1 VAAPVLDPGHSRFWE
16 SRESVVLY
24 NPRDATTTSA
34 AAALRSA
41 LDLAPVTAVTAVTA
55 VANVANGGETEEGL
69 IYFFTSGS
77 SGHPTCAGFTR
88 AALTLSARAV
98 NAFLGVTADDTWLRV
113 LPRFHVGGFG
123 VEARAW
129 AAGARLVTMD
139 DRWDPRDF
147 YRLCADQAVTR
158 VSLVPTQVFDLVHA
172 ALTCPP
178 SMRTV
183 LVGGGS
189 LRPSLQAAAT
199 ALGWPVRASYGLTEA
214 ASTVAIQAADEPDGS
229 RLTLLSHWTAQTD
242 TQGRLVLHGPALPTR
257 LGTISS
263 LTDQPLWH
271 PVSALHTSDR
281 AHLDERT
288 LTFLG
293 RADRIVKR
301 LGELI
306 DLSLLDDQLAD
317 AALATGL
324 TGRVRLRCE
333 EDLRDQH
340 RLVLECLQQAEGDA
354 VAGHFNTTQPAFA
367 RITAVRVVGDLQLS
381 PLGKPLPAAPL
392 SRPVAGLHDAST
404 EL

>member
-1 VAAPVLDPGHSRFWE
+1 MATPVLDTDSSRFWE
-16 SRESVVLY
+16 SRETVVLF
-24 NPRDATTTSA
+24 NPRDAATSA
-34 AAALRSA
+34 AATALQSA
-41 LDLAPVTAVTAVTA
+41 LESTPADS
-55 VANVANGGETEEGL
+55 GEEAGL

-88 AALTLSARAV
+88 AALLTSARGV

-139 DRWDPRDF
+139 GRWDPSDF
-147 YRLCADQAVTR
+147 CRLCADQAVTR
-158 VSLVPTQVFDLVHA
+158 VSLVPTQVFDLLHA

-214 ASTVAIQAADEPDGS
+214 ASTVAIQAADEPDGF
-229 RLTLLSHWTAQTD
+229 RLTLLPHWTAHTEPE
-242 TQGRLVLHGPALPTR
+242 GRLVLHGPALPTR
-257 LGTISS
+257 LGTISP
-263 LTDQPLWH
+263 LTHQPRWQ

-281 AHLDERT
+281 AHLEKRT

-333 EDLRDQH
+333 EDPRDQH

>member
-1 VAAPVLDPGHSRFWE
+1 MAAPVLDPGHNRFWE

-24 NPRDATTTSA
+24 NPRDETTTSA

-41 LDLAPVTAVTAVTA
+41 LDLAPVAA
-55 VANVANGGETEEGL
+55 VANGTDGGETEEGL

-139 DRWDPRDF
+139 SRWDPRDF
-147 YRLCADQAVTR
+147 CRLCADQAVTR

-172 ALTCPP
+172 ALTCPS

-229 RLTLLSHWTAQTD
+229 RLTLLPHWTAQTEA
-242 TQGRLVLHGPALPTR
+242 QGRLVLHGPALPTR
-257 LGTISS
+257 LGTISP
-263 LTDQPLWH
+263 LTHQPLWH

-317 AALATGL
+317 AALAAGL

-333 EDLRDQH
+333 EDPRDQH
-340 RLVLECLQQAEGDA
+340 RLVLECLQQAEGEA
-354 VAGHFNTTQPAFA
+354 VVSHFNTTQPAFA
-367 RITAVRVVGDLQLS
+367 RITAVRVVRDLQLS

-392 SRPVAGLHDAST
+392 SRPVEGLHDTSP